1 MLKGLK
7 KISKYCIL
15 TFALTGVTN
24 ASASL
29 FTLEEVNGGTS
40 SAFTQGPYAKSL
52 SNGENPY
59 AVSLM
64 YKNNIFSYF
73 DMGADQFDIG
83 QVIHRVYD
91 CPNYF
96 STDVCEIL
104 WETSGARKWRDDFI
118 QHKSQYSSILN
129 NVESVDTDMLVYKV
143 GDNGETF
150 GSKVDYSQQRA
161 LNGFDTYGVAKIDGK
176 TFYLKS
182 PTEDYFYRDKESIGN
197 LATALT
203 YYKLP
208 SGKYLVGGYSQ
219 IDKNRS
225 DDRMSYCLNYLASEY
240 GDGNYY
246 NSFCPSFKTE
256 ATIWLIDPSQM
267 NDGDFIKGTHA
278 PRYLDMGREENVIST
293 ASVTSFVEF
302 EGKIYALGY
311 STTDEYYGVR
321 AFSPVATY
329 WGITVN
335 ETDNTVEFGEIS
347 ELKDLERPGEG
358 DGWNAYT
365 WVQSVNNNGY
375 IVANR
380 QLNKSENSTYAR
392 NLVIS
397 KLTADGKTEK
407 ISYPLFGNIAKGF
420 SSEGMSINDDNFV
433 VGLCDDREYYNV
445 PTSGGS
451 PKPKEAMFYD
461 LNAAK
466 FYRINDFICSK
477 IDGNEDC
484 SINGAYYYIE
494 RAIDI
499 NDKNYILATA
509 FKYANQTDW
518 SKRQNSS
525 VVTVLLK
532 PNDSTFVTDA
542 EGKKAI
548 NESEIVEYNRVKPNY
563 YKKDNGGGSFGVFG
577 LIMLMLSAVLLKRR
591 KV

>member
-182 PTEDYFYRDKESIGN
+182 PTEDYFYRDKE
-197 LATALT
+197 
-203 YYKLP
+203 
-208 SGKYLVGGYSQ
+208 
-219 IDKNRS
+219 
-225 DDRMSYCLNYLASEY
+225 
-240 GDGNYY
+240 
-246 NSFCPSFKTE
+246 
-256 ATIWLIDPSQM
+256 
-267 NDGDFIKGTHA
+267 
-278 PRYLDMGREENVIST
+278 
-293 ASVTSFVEF
+293 
-302 EGKIYALGY
+302 
-311 STTDEYYGVR
+311 
-321 AFSPVATY
+321 
-329 WGITVN
+329 
-335 ETDNTVEFGEIS
+335 
-347 ELKDLERPGEG
+347 
-358 DGWNAYT
+358 
-365 WVQSVNNNGY
+365 
-375 IVANR
+375 
-380 QLNKSENSTYAR
+380 
-392 NLVIS
+392 
-397 KLTADGKTEK
+397 
-407 ISYPLFGNIAKGF
+407 
-420 SSEGMSINDDNFV
+420 
-433 VGLCDDREYYNV
+433 
-445 PTSGGS
+445 
-451 PKPKEAMFYD
+451 
-461 LNAAK
+461 
-466 FYRINDFICSK
+466 
-477 IDGNEDC
+477 
-484 SINGAYYYIE
+484 
-494 RAIDI
+494 
-499 NDKNYILATA
+499 
-509 FKYANQTDW
+509 
-518 SKRQNSS
+518 
-525 VVTVLLK
+525 
-532 PNDSTFVTDA
+532 
-542 EGKKAI
+542 
-548 NESEIVEYNRVKPNY
+548 
-563 YKKDNGGGSFGVFG
+563 
-577 LIMLMLSAVLLKRR
+577 
-591 KV
+591 